1 MCIEINDFFLGALA
15 SLIGSFVLVIFL
27 FAFGKPK
34 FKISREIAYLNTNE
48 FGDDLKG
55 SYLIKVTNR
64 SFFISYDI
72 KANIEKLI
80 AYHVNNGTNDRS
92 FDLELVDPTTNLDRK
107 STRLN
112 SSHVKISYAVF

>member
-1 MCIEINDFFLGALA
+1 L
-15 SLIGSFVLVIFL
+15 SVPRSPTSTL
-27 FAFGKPK
+27 FPYTTLFR
-34 FKISREIAYLNTNE
+34 SIAYFNTNE

-92 FDLELVDPTTNLDRK
+92 FDLELVDPTTNFLSGRNLFK
-107 STRLN
+107 NEIGRA
-112 SSHVKISYAVF
+112 HV